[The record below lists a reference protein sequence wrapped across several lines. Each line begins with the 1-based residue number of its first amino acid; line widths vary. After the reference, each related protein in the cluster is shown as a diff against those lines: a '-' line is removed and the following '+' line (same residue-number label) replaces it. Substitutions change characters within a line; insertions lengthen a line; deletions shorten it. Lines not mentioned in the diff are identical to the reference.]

1 MSTNGCVGICIDGE
15 THLMHVHWDSNPAGL
30 GRRLVRQIQAANMDQ
45 WEEEAWNLSPTEHL
59 CGPDFRLT
67 EDEIRHI
74 TSWVAH
80 NVNVQTSID
89 RDDDDM
95 ISVSHKEDQGLFE
108 SGDELAT
115 VLEPTL
121 RHDPAKFFDAIAGRL
136 NAILELGLFQRL
148 SARFL
153 RTPLCEWIYLID
165 LDEGVFIVGG
175 PDYDPTEWLNNRNI
189 NVWGESDEDKI
200 VYREF
205 AKFPLDEIPQ
215 DWEDQVERASDED

>member
-1 MSTNGCVGICIDGE
+1 MSTNGCVGISIDDE
-15 THLMHVHWDSNPAGL
+15 THLMHVYWDSYPAGL
-30 GRRLVRQIQAANMDQ
+30 GRRLVRQIQAADIDQ
-45 WEEEAWNLSPTEHL
+45 WEEAARRLRPTEHL

-67 EDEIRHI
+67 EDEVRHI

-80 NVNVQTSID
+80 SVNVETSIV
-89 RDDDDM
+89 REDDDL
-95 ISVSHKEDQGLFE
+95 ISVCHEEDQGLFE

-121 RHDPAKFFDAIAGRL
+121 KHDPAKFFGAIAGRL
-136 NAILELGLFQRL
+136 NAILELGLFPRL

-165 LDEGVFIVGG
+165 FDEGVFIVGG
-175 PDYDPTEWLNNRNI
+175 PHYDATEWLNNRNI
-189 NVWGESDEDKI
+189 NVWAESDDDKI

-215 DWEDQVERASDED
+215 DWEDQVERASHEE